1 MSSSSQGSFALK
13 YRPKNFKQI
22 IGHEDV
28 VTRLKGL
35 VSSDKVPNAI
45 FLSGPPSVGKTTLA
59 RCFAAELNGVRSFSE
74 LGPDYLEQNFA
85 DRGNIEDVR
94 SLEKTSKFKPRH
106 KYRVIVLDEA
116 HGVLR
121 NGTAANAFLKPL
133 EEPSPQTVWV
143 LCSMSPE
150 AFSNTTTGRALL
162 SRCTHFKLEAPSE
175 ADMTKLARRILKN
188 EDMLSYARPLIPDL
202 VSASNFEMRTLS
214 NLIQGLQ
221 QYYEGLEKKPKQ
233 LKTEDISSVVR
244 SSTESAGD
252 DALAIDVLM
261 AVYTSSFIEAQRS
274 LLDVKEP
281 FMFINKLVNMNQ
293 FLMNSTILKGAKHR
307 KVWFTTSNKAL
318 LQRAKKGKI
327 NLATIA
333 EANAHLIETKGM
345 VQAST
350 VPADELISARVY
362 RLIQSLKGV

>member
-1 MSSSSQGSFALK
+1 MSNQGSFALK
-13 YRPKNFKQI
+13 YRPRNFKQI

-35 VSSDKVPNAI
+35 VASDKVPNAL

-59 RCFAAELNGVRSFSE
+59 RCFAAELNGVRSVAE

-94 SLEKTSKFKPRH
+94 SLEKTSKFKPRR

-121 NGTAANAFLKPL
+121 NNTAANAFLKPL

-162 SRCTHFKLEAPSE
+162 SRCTHFKLESPSDS
-175 ADMTKLARRILKN
+175 DMTKLARRILKN
-188 EDMLSYARPLIPDL
+188 EDMSSYARPLVPDL
-202 VSASNFEMRTLS
+202 VAASNYEMRTLS

-221 QYYEGLEKKPKQ
+221 QYYEGLEEKPKQ
-233 LKTEDISSVVR
+233 LKPEDIASIVR
-244 SSTESAGD
+244 SSESVGD
-252 DALAIDVLM
+252 DSLALDVLI
-261 AVYTSSFIEAQRS
+261 ATYSGSFLEVQRS

-281 FMFINKLVNMNQ
+281 FMFINKLVQMNQ
-293 FLMNSTILKGAKHR
+293 FLMNNTILKGAKHR
-307 KVWFTTSNKAL
+307 KVWFTSINKEL
-318 LQRAKKGKI
+318 LQRAKKDKVS
-327 NLATIA
+327 LSVIA
-333 EANAHLIETKGM
+333 EVNAHLIETKGM

-350 VPADELISARVY
+350 VPAEELVSARMY
-362 RLIQSLKGV
+362 RLIQSMK